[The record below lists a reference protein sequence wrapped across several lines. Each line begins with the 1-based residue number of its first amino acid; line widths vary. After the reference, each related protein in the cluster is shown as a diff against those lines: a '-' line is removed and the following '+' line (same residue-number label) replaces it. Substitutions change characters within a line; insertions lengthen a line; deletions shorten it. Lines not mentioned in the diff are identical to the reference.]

1 MWKVL
6 IRDDANR
13 FQIENEEKRLKK
25 RNNQVDYRSY
35 LDKQMEHVRAQQVAR
50 QQMVQEDAV

>member
-13 FQIENEEKRLKK
+13 FQIENEEKRLRK

-35 LDKQMEHVRAQQVAR
+35 LDKQMEQVRAQQVAR